1 MSSADAMNADAER
14 NRVGSANGD
23 GLARSSSRAPVA
35 RLALG
40 QGLFYLGTG
49 IWPLISI
56 GSFQKVT
63 GRKTDLWL
71 VKTVGGLVGVI
82 GGVLTAAGL
91 RGDVPRDTALVAAG
105 SAAVLAAIDTAY
117 VARRRIPPVY
127 LLDAAAELGLIAAW
141 VALRGRVSSGVNPN
155 YGE

>member
-1 MSSADAMNADAER
+1 
-14 NRVGSANGD
+14 
-23 GLARSSSRAPVA
+23 
-35 RLALG
+35 
-40 QGLFYLGTG
+40 
-49 IWPLISI
+49 
-56 GSFQKVT
+56 VT

-82 GGVLTAAGL
+82 GGVLTAAGF
-91 RGDVPRDTALVAAG
+91 RGDVPRDTALIAAG
-105 SAAVLAAIDTAY
+105 SAAVLAAIDTVY

-141 VALRGRVSSGVNPN
+141 AVVRGRAPRGVNPE